1 MERKFHR
8 TIFHF
13 IKQKLNVAQMRR
25 LRTYVNVRFY
35 HISSINEITFFCLQF
50 FSGTEN
56 LELSEYGCV
65 QLALSKQYLI
75 FGSLKDPVK
84 QHTFFMQKRTIK
96 M

>member
-56 LELSEYGCV
+56 LELSEYG
-65 QLALSKQYLI
+65 KQYLI
-75 FGSLKDPVK
+75 FGSLKAKVCQQNPVLR
-84 QHTFFMQKRTIK
+84 HVLTGRPGARNL
-96 M
+96 

>member
-1 MERKFHR
+1 M
-8 TIFHF
+8 
-13 IKQKLNVAQMRR
+13 KL
-25 LRTYVNVRFY
+25 L
-35 HISSINEITFFCLQF
+35 FFCLQF

-84 QHTFFMQKRTIK
+84 QHTFFMQNKDHKNVKCAI
-96 M
+96 